1 MMMEAS
7 FENIFAQDV
16 LENLFPKDRAD
27 RFFDALYGDTAE
39 GTYDIDL
46 EFKEHSQNKLLF
58 ELHLKQR
65 YGKCLRCN
73 LTYGLPEVFTR
84 HPIID
89 IKGLVQNIGNLLNGR
104 ADCVDWH
111 LGDTREVSGELH
123 VIPLIISL
131 KD

>member
-1 MMMEAS
+1 MTETP
-7 FENIFAQDV
+7 FENMFTPDI
-16 LENLFPKDRAD
+16 LENLFPGDRAD
-27 RFFDALYGDTAE
+27 QFFDALYGDTAE

-46 EFKEHSQNKLLF
+46 KFKEHRQNKLLF

-65 YGKCLRCN
+65 LDKCLRCN

-89 IKGLVQNIGNLLNGR
+89 IKGLVQEIGNLLNGR

-111 LGDTREVSGELH
+111 LGSTREVSGELH

-131 KD
+131 EN

>member
-1 MMMEAS
+1 MTEAP
-7 FENIFAQDV
+7 FENIFTPDV

-27 RFFDALYGDTAE
+27 RFFDALYGDASE
-39 GTYDIDL
+39 GAYDIGL
-46 EFKEHSQNKLLF
+46 AFKEHSRNKLLF

-65 YGKCLRCN
+65 LGKCLRCN

-89 IKGLVQNIGNLLNGR
+89 IKGLVQEIGNLLNGR

-111 LGDTREVSGELH
+111 LGSTREVSGQLH
-123 VIPLIISL
+123 VIPLSIFL
-131 KD
+131 ET

>member
-1 MMMEAS
+1 MMEAS
-7 FENIFAQDV
+7 FENIFTQDA

-27 RFFDALYGDTAE
+27 RFFDALYGDAAE

-46 EFKEHSQNKLLF
+46 EFKKHSQNKLLF

-111 LGDTREVSGELH
+111 LGGTREVSGELH

>member
-1 MMMEAS
+1 MTEAP
-7 FENIFAQDV
+7 FENIFTRDV

-27 RFFDALYGDTAE
+27 RFFNALYGDATE

-65 YGKCLRCN
+65 HGKCLRCN

-89 IKGLVQNIGNLLNGR
+89 IKGLVQEIGNLLNSR
-104 ADCVDWH
+104 AGSIDWQ
-111 LGDTREVSGELH
+111 LGSTREVSGELH

-131 KD
+131 EN